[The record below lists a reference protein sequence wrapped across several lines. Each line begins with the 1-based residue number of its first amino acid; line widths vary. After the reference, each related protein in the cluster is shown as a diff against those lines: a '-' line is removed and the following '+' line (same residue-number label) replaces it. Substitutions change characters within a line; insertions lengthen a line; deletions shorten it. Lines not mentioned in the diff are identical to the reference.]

1 MTNLLNN
8 IFIEYQIKNVKILFN
23 KFINVQIVY
32 FKEISIDN
40 FFHWIETKS

>member
-40 FFHWIETKS
+40 FFIIKKS